1 LIWKRIKNRP
11 SERKLE
17 RFEFYQKKFTT
28 TTNIIIKVTK
38 EDREGDRKTYHTN
51 VRIVA
56 EA

>member
-11 SERKLE
+11 SERKPE